1 MHEQKP
7 QRFHVNADAVRFELA
22 LSKKVRLVG
31 TDVIEPKL
39 VWRAVK
45 MPGELRHGVKV
56 DSSCI
61 LTVIST
67 LEFVEHHL
75 RMRVMGTSCDPQNTA
90 SD

>member
-45 MPGELRHGVKV
+45 MPG
-56 DSSCI
+56 DS
-61 LTVIST
+61 V
-67 LEFVEHHL
+67 
-75 RMRVMGTSCDPQNTA
+75 TA
-90 SD
+90 